1 MPSYNEQK
9 NSTTD
14 QLERNVKMDAV
25 IEGTGGEALAETN
38 IASLDSKTK
47 IEILRREVEI
57 ERSWRKTC
65 QENLN
70 SLIKRVSI
78 I

>member
-14 QLERNVKMDAV
+14 HLEKNVKMDA
-25 IEGTGGEALAETN
+25 ETK
-38 IASLDSKTK
+38 IGSLDSKTK